1 MFGMNEKEI
10 KLKTKRYILMR
21 KYDGSTDFYQER
33 AFDNKDYADEYARL
47 MVKQEAGYT
56 YYLFEQSKDYQE
68 KELEQEVVKEQE
80 DRYKYNTIEEI

>member
-1 MFGMNEKEI
+1 
-10 KLKTKRYILMR
+10 MR

-56 YYLFEQSKDYQE
+56 YYLFEQSNPSHIHVGIIGK
-68 KELEQEVVKEQE
+68 
-80 DRYKYNTIEEI
+80 IENYSAKNGHLGPCLGFRTLRFV